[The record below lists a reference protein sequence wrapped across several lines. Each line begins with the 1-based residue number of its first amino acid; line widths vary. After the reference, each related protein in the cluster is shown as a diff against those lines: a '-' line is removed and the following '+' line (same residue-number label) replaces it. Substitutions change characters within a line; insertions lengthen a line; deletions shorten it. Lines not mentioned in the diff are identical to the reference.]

1 MQVFD
6 LHVKNLIFFLKHHDI
21 KRQLF
26 YGLLLIKLS
35 LLHFS
40 NLIKA
45 QTVHRHIGAAAFAAL
60 KRVHDLVSGHI
71 AHPLGRALVITL
83 ADLWL
88 DNIWV
93 AYNDFTL
100 VIHKSY
106 HGSIFLYF
114 VMRLRMLH
122 VHFLIP

>member
-1 MQVFD
+1 M
-6 LHVKNLIFFLKHHDI
+6 
-21 KRQLF
+21 
-26 YGLLLIKLS
+26 IKLS

-40 NLIKA
+40 NLIKT

-71 AHPLGRALVITL
+71 AHPLGMPMFVTL
-83 ADLWL
+83 ADLRL
-88 DNIWV
+88 DNIRI

-106 HGSIFLYF
+106 HGAILLYF

-122 VHFLIP
+122 IHFLIP